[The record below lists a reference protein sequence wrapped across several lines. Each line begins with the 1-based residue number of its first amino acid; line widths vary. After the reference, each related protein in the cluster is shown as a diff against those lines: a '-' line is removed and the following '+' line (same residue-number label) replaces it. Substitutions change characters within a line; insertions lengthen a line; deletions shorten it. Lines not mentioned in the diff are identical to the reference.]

1 MAEEFRVAGHEPGCG
16 TDDPTHIHR
25 QMAPAKTGALSPWW
39 PHVPAA
45 LWAATVHIDFR
56 TL

>member
-45 LWAATVHIDFR
+45 RWAATVHIDFR